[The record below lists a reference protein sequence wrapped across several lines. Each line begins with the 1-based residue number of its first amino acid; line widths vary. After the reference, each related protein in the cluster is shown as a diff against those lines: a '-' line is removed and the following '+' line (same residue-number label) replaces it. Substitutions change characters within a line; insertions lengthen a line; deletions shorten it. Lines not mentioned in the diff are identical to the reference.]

1 MNTYRAM
8 RDLAIALLAL
18 WIIILSM
25 WVRLSPELV
34 GEWLAKRDLAYEAM
48 WADCDCT
55 ESLE

>member
-1 MNTYRAM
+1 MNTVRTM
-8 RDLAIALLAL
+8 RDLAIAILA
-18 WIIILSM
+18 IYILVVSI
-25 WVRLSPELV
+25 VARTSPEMV